1 MTLCIVSGCIQHWS
15 CVSIFDRLFY
25 QDDYCVVMG
34 VLFGF
39 LLSRLS
45 LGYI

>member
-1 MTLCIVSGCIQHWS
+1 MV
-15 CVSIFDRLFY
+15 VFDVGVVLQFLIGLFY

-39 LLSRLS
+39 LLSRLN
-45 LGYI
+45 LGYL